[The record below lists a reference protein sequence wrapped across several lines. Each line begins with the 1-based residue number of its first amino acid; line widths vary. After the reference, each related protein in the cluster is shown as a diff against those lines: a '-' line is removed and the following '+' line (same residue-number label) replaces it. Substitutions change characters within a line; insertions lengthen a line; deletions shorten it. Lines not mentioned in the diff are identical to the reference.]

1 MSFFDR
7 VDAGKK
13 LGAAL
18 RDRVSGKVVVAAIP
32 RGGVVVGVEVAA
44 ALGAALEVFA
54 PRKVRAP
61 GNPELGLGAVAPD
74 GVALLDP
81 GLVSRLRV
89 DQQYLDREVDEEAVE
104 ARRRMELYR
113 GSSDPPNVAGAT
125 VVIVDDGIATGGTAR
140 AAAGYAKRLGAARVI
155 LAVPVA
161 PQDLEERLGEEVDE
175 IVVLEQPFMF
185 MAVGQF
191 YADFHQVSDDEVLA
205 LLAEARAGQ
214 EGKGG

>member
-1 MSFFDR
+1 
-7 VDAGKK
+7 
-13 LGAAL
+13 
-18 RDRVSGKVVVAAIP
+18 
-32 RGGVVVGVEVAA
+32 
-44 ALGAALEVFA
+44 
-54 PRKVRAP
+54 
-61 GNPELGLGAVAPD
+61 
-74 GVALLDP
+74 
-81 GLVSRLRV
+81 V

>member
-113 GSSDPPNVAGAT
+113 GSSDPP
-125 VVIVDDGIATGGTAR
+125 
-140 AAAGYAKRLGAARVI
+140 
-155 LAVPVA
+155 
-161 PQDLEERLGEEVDE
+161 
-175 IVVLEQPFMF
+175 
-185 MAVGQF
+185 
-191 YADFHQVSDDEVLA
+191 
-205 LLAEARAGQ
+205 
-214 EGKGG
+214 

>member
-140 AAAGYAKRLGAARVI
+140 AAAAYAKRLGAVRVI